1 MTRAGTVTQSS
12 PYKFFGTFGGVSFWP
27 GSLTL
32 LPASPGA
39 GKTSLLLKMVFEA
52 ASVGI
57 PSAIACYEH
66 TEAEMKFR
74 LRRQAQAIE
83 AGAHAAVD

>member
-12 PYKFFGTFGGVSFWP
+12 PYQFFGTFGGVPFWP

-39 GKTSLLLKMVFEA
+39 GKTSLLLKMVF
-52 ASVGI
+52 
-57 PSAIACYEH
+57 
-66 TEAEMKFR
+66 
-74 LRRQAQAIE
+74 
-83 AGAHAAVD
+83 